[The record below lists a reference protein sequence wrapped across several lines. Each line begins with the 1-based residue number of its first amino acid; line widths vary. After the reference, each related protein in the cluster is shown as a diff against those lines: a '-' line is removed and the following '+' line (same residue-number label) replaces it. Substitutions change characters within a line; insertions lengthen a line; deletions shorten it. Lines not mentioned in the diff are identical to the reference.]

1 MWKEVNL
8 TDERTVY
15 LNSDAVAYI
24 EKGTG
29 GHAVIRLMDGTEYST
44 NEDYEELLGLLGISK
59 GFEELVEDAADRA
72 RYQRA
77 LVKAIGEKYP
87 ELVEY
92 IK

>member
-8 TDERTVY
+8 TKEKTAY
-15 LNSDAVAYI
+15 LNSDSIAYI
-24 EKGTG
+24 EKGAEG
-29 GHAVIRLMDGTEYST
+29 LAVIRLFDGAEYQT
-44 NEDYEELLGLLGISK
+44 NEDYVELLGLLGISK
-59 GFEELVEDAADRA
+59 GFDELVEDAADRA